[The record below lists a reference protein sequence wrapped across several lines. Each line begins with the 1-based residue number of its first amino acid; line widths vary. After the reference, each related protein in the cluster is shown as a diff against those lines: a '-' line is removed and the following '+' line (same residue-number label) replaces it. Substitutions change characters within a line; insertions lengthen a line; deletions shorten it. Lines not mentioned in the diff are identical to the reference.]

1 MRGSNDNV
9 RSHPVSSIDPKSTAD
24 KRGWHECREMTN
36 AECPGNDKMTKLNV
50 RINCLSGSPFR
61 RFAIWP
67 VQRSSASA
75 LQPFN
80 ALTIEHR
87 RGFTLLELLVVVGII
102 GLLLVLIAPAFTT
115 IKSGTDVTSAI
126 YGVKGVIENAR
137 VYAKANHTYVF
148 VGFAEVDSSV
158 DPAVSPQVTT
168 GPAPYGRVVLAVVAS
183 KDGMRHF
190 HYATSNQGSD
200 WQSNYADPT
209 KPEYRGAHLVAV
221 GKLERYENLH
231 FLVDF
236 PSWTPTEHPNSNMA
250 RYQPSSAT
258 YTLGNAASATVTP
271 FTWPLGSPLN
281 SDYQYRFD
289 KGIYF
294 DPIGVAR
301 IATSTNADEIARLME
316 IDFQPTHGTV
326 VPRVPTNQDVGNH
339 SLIQIAPTSGAIR
352 IYRP

>member
-1 MRGSNDNV
+1 
-9 RSHPVSSIDPKSTAD
+9 
-24 KRGWHECREMTN
+24 
-36 AECPGNDKMTKLNV
+36 MTKSESILYPA
-50 RINCLSGSPFR
+50 CPPWW
-61 RFAIWP
+61 A
-67 VQRSSASA
+67 SS
-75 LQPFN
+75 
-80 ALTIEHR
+80 IEHR
-87 RGFTLLELLVVVGII
+87 FRPEPTPTVQRFNDSTIQPRNAFTLLELLIAVGII
-102 GLLLVLIAPAFTT
+102 GLLLVLMAPAFTT
-115 IKSGTDVTSAI
+115 IKGGTDVAGAI
-126 YGVKGVIENAR
+126 YGVKGLLENAR

-148 VGFAEVDSSV
+148 VGFSEVDSSV

-168 GPAPYGRVVLAVVAS
+168 GPAPYGRVALAVVAS

-190 HYATSNQGSD
+190 QFTTSNQGSD
-200 WQSNYADPT
+200 WQSNYANPT

-236 PSWTPTEHPNSNMA
+236 PSWTPTAHPNSNMA

-258 YTLGNAASATVTP
+258 YTIGNAASATVAP

-316 IDFQPTHGTV
+316 IDVQPAHGTV
-326 VPRVPTNQDVGNH
+326 VPPVPTNQDVGNH
-339 SLIQIAPTSGAIR
+339 AVIQIAPTSGAIR

>member
-1 MRGSNDNV
+1 
-9 RSHPVSSIDPKSTAD
+9 
-24 KRGWHECREMTN
+24 
-36 AECPGNDKMTKLNV
+36 MTKSESILYPA
-50 RINCLSGSPFR
+50 CPPWW
-61 RFAIWP
+61 A
-67 VQRSSASA
+67 SS
-75 LQPFN
+75 
-80 ALTIEHR
+80 IEHR
-87 RGFTLLELLVVVGII
+87 FRPEPTPTVQRFNDSTIQRRNAFTLLELLIAVGII
-102 GLLLVLIAPAFTT
+102 GLLLVLMAPAFTT
-115 IKSGTDVTSAI
+115 IKGGTDVAGAI
-126 YGVKGVIENAR
+126 YGVKGLLENAR

-148 VGFAEVDSSV
+148 VGFSEVDSSV

-168 GPAPYGRVVLAVVAS
+168 GPAPYGRVALAVVAS

-190 HYATSNQGSD
+190 QFTTSNQGSD
-200 WQSNYADPT
+200 WQSNYANPT

-236 PSWTPTEHPNSNMA
+236 PSWTPTAHPNSNMA

-258 YTLGNAASATVTP
+258 YTLGNAASATVAP

-316 IDFQPTHGTV
+316 IDVQPAHGTV
-326 VPRVPTNQDVGNH
+326 VPPVPTNQDVGNH
-339 SLIQIAPTSGAIR
+339 AVIQIAPTSGAIR